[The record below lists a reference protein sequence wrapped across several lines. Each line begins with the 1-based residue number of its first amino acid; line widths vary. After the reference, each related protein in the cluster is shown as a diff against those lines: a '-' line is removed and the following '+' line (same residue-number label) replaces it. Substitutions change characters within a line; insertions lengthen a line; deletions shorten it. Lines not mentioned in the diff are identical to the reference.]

1 VLGVLAREDSSLFDF
16 LCVLSVSAVK
26 SLYECSMKRLFDI
39 VVALGALVCL
49 FPLFLIVGVLIKL
62 DSTGPIFFKQERI
75 GKGFRPFW
83 IYKFRTM
90 RQASDGLR
98 LTIGQDPRITRIG
111 DFLRKTKLD
120 EVPQLINVL
129 KGEMSLVGPRPEVR
143 EYVELF
149 RRDYE
154 EILKVRPGITD
165 IASLKY
171 EDEATL
177 MAQFK
182 DPEQAYVDRI
192 LPDKIRLAKE
202 YVSRCSF
209 FFDLSLIL
217 KTVPRLF
224 GFKTLKIKVEPAQQS
239 PKERI

>member
-1 VLGVLAREDSSLFDF
+1 
-16 LCVLSVSAVK
+16 
-26 SLYECSMKRLFDI
+26 MKRLFDI
-39 VVALGALVCL
+39 MVALGGLVCL

-62 DSTGPIFFKQERI
+62 DSTGPIFFRQERI

-90 RQASDGLR
+90 KVSEGPL
-98 LTIGQDPRITRIG
+98 LTVGQDSRITRVG
-111 DFLRKTKLD
+111 WFLRKTKFD
-120 EVPQLINVL
+120 EIPQLINVL

-143 EYVELF
+143 KYVELF

-202 YVSRCSF
+202 YVSRSSVF
-209 FFDLSLIL
+209 YDLGLIL
-217 KTVPRLF
+217 KTIPRLF
-224 GFKTLKIKVEPAQQS
+224 GFKTLKIKVEPTQQVHNQS
-239 PKERI
+239 RKG